1 MCNLSQLILSK
12 RVLIIFLLLTAF
24 TYNLMA
30 NSNEEDSVKTEHSDT
45 VQLSKFDEFNK
56 KAENFFKVF
65 PVPLVSYSEEAGN
78 VFGLAKFNAFR
89 LNKSD
94 TISSYSKISEIFTM
108 STEGHINLSVSTA
121 LNFSQDKYML
131 LGYINYKK
139 TPEYIFGIGNDV
151 TRDDIESITTE
162 RIKFVNYFLRQ
173 LHSSLYLGIGVD
185 LTNTFEVKKD
195 STSFLITEDV
205 TGKDGGTTIGLG
217 ISMAWDSR
225 DNRYN
230 ASEGSFVFLSYLYY
244 PNWSGNGFDFQTWQF
259 DARKYYNPWYKHVI
273 AVQMATNYAVGDAPY
288 YELSKLGGEERMRG
302 YYQGA
307 LRDKVLVDAQVE
319 YRMPVW
325 NIFGLVGWVGTGR
338 VAEKYQDLSLGGFW
352 PSYGLGL
359 RIKVDSESDINLRVD
374 TGFGKNGIS
383 GFYINFSEAF

>member
-1 MCNLSQLILSK
+1 MCNLSRLILLK
-12 RVLIIFLLLTAF
+12 RVLIIFLLLTPF

-30 NSNEEDSVKTEHSDT
+30 NSNEEDSVKIENSDT
-45 VQLSKFDEFNK
+45 VQLSKFDSFNV
-56 KAENFFKVF
+56 KAERFFKVF
-65 PVPLVSYSEEAGN
+65 PVPLISYSQEAGN

-89 LNKSD
+89 LNKTD
-94 TISSYSKISEIFTM
+94 TISAYSKISEVFTI
-108 STEGHINLSVSTA
+108 STKGHMNLSVATNLS
-121 LNFSQDKYML
+121 FSQDKYML

-162 RIKFVNYFLRQ
+162 RIKFVNYFLRR
-173 LHSSLYLGIGVD
+173 LHSSLYLGLGID
-185 LTNTFEVKKD
+185 LTNTFEVEKD

-230 ASEGSFVFLSYLYY
+230 ASNGSFVFLSYLYY

-259 DARKYYNPWYKHVI
+259 DARKYFNPWHKHVI

-302 YYQGA
+302 YYEGA

-338 VAEKYQDLSLGGFW
+338 VAEKYQDLSLSGFW

>member
-1 MCNLSQLILSK
+1 MCNLSRLILLK
-12 RVLIIFLLLTAF
+12 RVLIIFLLLTPF

-30 NSNEEDSVKTEHSDT
+30 NSNEEDSVKIEHSDT
-45 VQLSKFDEFNK
+45 VQLSKFDSFNV
-56 KAENFFKVF
+56 KAERFFKVF
-65 PVPLVSYSEEAGN
+65 PVPLISYSQEAGN

-89 LNKSD
+89 LNKTD
-94 TISSYSKISEIFTM
+94 TISAYSKISEVFTI
-108 STEGHINLSVSTA
+108 STKGHMNLSVATNLS
-121 LNFSQDKYML
+121 FSQDKYML

-162 RIKFVNYFLRQ
+162 RIKFVNYFLRR
-173 LHSSLYLGIGVD
+173 LHSSLYLGLGVD
-185 LTNTFEVKKD
+185 LTNTFEVEKD

-230 ASEGSFVFLSYLYY
+230 ASNGSFVFLSYLYY

-259 DARKYYNPWYKHVI
+259 DARKYFNPWHKHVI

-302 YYQGA
+302 YYEGA

-338 VAEKYQDLSLGGFW
+338 VAERYQDLSLSGFW

-359 RIKVDSESDINLRVD
+359 RIKVDSESDINLRMD

>member
-1 MCNLSQLILSK
+1 
-12 RVLIIFLLLTAF
+12 
-24 TYNLMA
+24 MA
-30 NSNEEDSVKTEHSDT
+30 NSNEEDSVKIENSDT
-45 VQLSKFDEFNK
+45 VQLSKFDSFNV
-56 KAENFFKVF
+56 KAERFFKVF
-65 PVPLVSYSEEAGN
+65 PVPLISYSEEAGN

-89 LNKSD
+89 LNKTD
-94 TISSYSKISEIFTM
+94 TISSYSKISEIFTI
-108 STEGHINLSVSTA
+108 STEGHINFSVSTA

-195 STSFLITEDV
+195 STSFLVTEDI

-217 ISMAWDSR
+217 ISMVWDSR

-230 ASEGSFVFLSYLYY
+230 ASSGSFVFLSYLYY
-244 PNWSGNGFDFQTWQF
+244 PNWSGTGFDFQTWQF
-259 DARKYYNPWYKHVI
+259 DARKYYNPWHKHVI
-273 AVQMATNYAVGDAPY
+273 AVQMASNYAVGDVPY
-288 YELSKLGGEERMRG
+288 YELSKLGGEDRMRG
-302 YYQGA
+302 YYKGA
-307 LRDKVLVDAQVE
+307 LRDKVLVDAQIE